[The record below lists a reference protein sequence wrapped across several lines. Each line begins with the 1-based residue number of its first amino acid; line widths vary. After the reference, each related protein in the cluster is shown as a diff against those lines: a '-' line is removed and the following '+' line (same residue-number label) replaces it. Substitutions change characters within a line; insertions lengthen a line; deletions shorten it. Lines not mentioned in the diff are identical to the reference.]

1 MGDDG
6 YYVCNNGKIQ
16 GEPHATAAAAHHTTL
31 NSGLGHGLTFEVPPI
46 AWPEE
51 TTLTP
56 QLEGIAGN
64 ELAPQWGADT
74 QVLLAELPSAGHARR
89 DELLK
94 ALRIQ
99 VRRIE
104 TLMVPAQPSPEITTA
119 LAELRRA
126 MYALSRRLDI
136 WENLVRIR
144 IAEAKQQG
152 KAIDA
157 TPVALTAKGS
167 TAPQR
172 PLPTLMALLPRI
184 EKLIGVGDI
193 QRRWKSHLHWD
204 ELQQLADL
212 PAHAESE
219 DLQIHRRRLGITLLR
234 NLERTRE
241 GDSQRAFIAQ
251 EPFASLERIAINWLQ
266 KAPIDDSALLADIEA
281 LEAKVKDLIAERDFA
296 VRAVLT
302 AEQEKQLDELE
313 GRYPGAVWVQVSA
326 LRGDAERELG
336 RPSEAVLAWDAA
348 WPEAN
353 EIETP
358 RLRNR
363 IQGAIASLSR
373 AELHALRDDV
383 ASGEVGALVDQ
394 EIASR
399 TPPPITDPIPPVAAE
414 SASVVAATVA
424 PDNQAPEK
432 DTVVGAWRRFNE
444 DSSAAS
450 RTRDDG
456 TRAATAPAE
465 TVILES
471 GSAPAPVPSP
481 EAKVRA
487 FDESETPP
495 VAAETTPQ
503 NDEDVA
509 QLIKVDGPLDA
520 DSANFEPAAAAPV
533 AAGDGKVGLRRIEYP
548 GAVAGPAAR
557 REPAPSVDTLE
568 KLEVTGE
575 PAAP

>member
-1 MGDDG
+1 M
-6 YYVCNNGKIQ
+6 
-16 GEPHATAAAAHHTTL
+16 
-31 NSGLGHGLTFEVPPI
+31 
-46 AWPEE
+46 
-51 TTLTP
+51 
-56 QLEGIAGN
+56 
-64 ELAPQWGADT
+64 
-74 QVLLAELPSAGHARR
+74 
-89 DELLK
+89 
-94 ALRIQ
+94 LR
-99 VRRIE
+99 
-104 TLMVPAQPSPEITTA
+104 P
-119 LAELRRA
+119 
-126 MYALSRRLDI
+126 
-136 WENLVRIR
+136 
-144 IAEAKQQG
+144 
-152 KAIDA
+152 
-157 TPVALTAKGS
+157 
-167 TAPQR
+167 
-172 PLPTLMALLPRI
+172 
-184 EKLIGVGDI
+184 
-193 QRRWKSHLHWD
+193 
-204 ELQQLADL
+204 
-212 PAHAESE
+212 
-219 DLQIHRRRLGITLLR
+219 RRRLSHAPRFALLFAVVLAGAGCATKVKAPPEPPVAVR
-234 NLERTRE
+234 LGDAAFEAGDFEGAIRDYRLYIADVDRGEFTARAYYQAALAHYNLEDYT
-241 GDSQRAFIAQ
+241 G
-251 EPFASLERIAINWLQ
+251 AI
-266 KAPIDDSALLADIEA
+266 S
-281 LEAKVKDLIAERDFA
+281 
-296 VRAVLT
+296 T
-302 AEQEKQLDELE
+302 LDELE

-456 TRAATAPAE
+456 SRAATAPAE